1 MEHTAREDRFH
12 LMPDP
17 LLVAAASALFPE
29 LLELPEVPDRIGAPL
44 RAALGDV
51 AADESSVPF
60 AGRSTAERLTT
71 LQSMLLTGA
80 APRREAVERFGRWVA
95 AVVLTQSDV
104 LDRVGFRVVPPGRD
118 WPDVDDP
125 LLATTP
131 ADQLDPDYQVVI
143 VGSGAGAGVAA
154 HVLTRAGLHCLVIER
169 APALTTRQL
178 ASPHGASARTFSGF
192 DRLVDLPALNAA
204 RMVNGELT
212 VPGTSQWNGN
222 AMTLGGG
229 TRVYGAMAWRFTPE
243 DFAMGSVYGGPFVDW
258 PIGYDDMAPFYETV
272 EHVIGVAGATS
283 LAPHDGPR
291 SRSYPMP
298 GTPLNSVGHRL
309 AAGANTLG
317 LPTVTPPLA
326 INTRA
331 YDGRP
336 ACVECALCVG
346 HACPANA
353 KNGTHNTVLPSA
365 VATGRCTIVTSAVVT
380 RLIVEGNAVRGVEF
394 VADGRHRRVRAH
406 HVVLAA
412 GAIESARL
420 LLASAIDDPH
430 DQIGR
435 YLQGHL
441 YAGATGLFADPV
453 DDMVGPGPSIAT
465 TLYRHGNTG
474 VAGGGILANDF
485 TRTPFEAW
493 GGLVDA
499 GFVSAYG
506 PSTIDELAF
515 AYPRSAVVIGPVQE
529 VPRAESRVTVSDH
542 LRDRVGVPLVHL
554 DSPGPHPNDLAVAA
568 LLTEKARDWLAAS
581 GAVETV
587 ATQWMPRRG
596 PSADQH
602 QAGTCRMGTDPETS
616 VTDVNGALWNH
627 RGLTIADA
635 SLHPTNGGVNPV
647 LTIMANA
654 WRVSERLAESLT

>member
-1 MEHTAREDRFH
+1 
-12 LMPDP
+12 MPDP

-29 LLELPEVPDRIGAPL
+29 LLELPEVPDRIGEPVRTAL
-44 RAALGDV
+44 DTVIGAA
-51 AADESSVPF
+51 SSKPF
-60 AGRSTAERLTT
+60 DRWPSAERLTL
-71 LQSMLLTGA
+71 LQSMLLGGDAT
-80 APRREAVERFGRWVA
+80 RREAVERFGRWVA
-95 AVVLTQSDV
+95 AVVLEQPDV
-104 LDRVGFRVVPPGRD
+104 LDRVGFRVLPPERD
-118 WPDVDDP
+118 WPDVDDS
-125 LLATTP
+125 LFATTP

-154 HVLTRAGLHCLVIER
+154 HVLSRAGLHCLVIER
-169 APALTTRQL
+169 APALTTRQM
-178 ASPHGASARTFSGF
+178 ASAHGASARTFSGF
-192 DRLVDLPALNAA
+192 DRLVDLPALNAP
-204 RMVNGELT
+204 RMVNGQVT

-229 TRVYGAMAWRFTPE
+229 TRVYGAMAWRFSPE

-258 PIGYDDMAPFYETV
+258 PIGYDDLAPFYETV
-272 EHVIGVAGATS
+272 ERVIGVAGATA

-291 SRSYPMP
+291 RQSYPMAGVP
-298 GTPLNSVGHRL
+298 RNSVGHRL
-309 AAGANTLG
+309 ATGADTLG

-326 INTRA
+326 VNTRA
-331 YDGRP
+331 YNGRP

-346 HACPANA
+346 HACPVDA

-365 VATGRCTIVTSAVVT
+365 VMTGRCTVTTSAVVT
-380 RLIVEGNAVRGVEF
+380 KLIVEDNAVTGVEF
-394 VADGRHRRVRAH
+394 VADGRQRQVRAQ

-420 LLASAIDDPH
+420 LLASAIEDPH

-441 YAGATGLFADPV
+441 YAGATALFADPV
-453 DDMVGPGPSIAT
+453 EDLVGPGPSIAT

-493 GGLVDA
+493 GGLVEA
-499 GFVSAYG
+499 GFVSAFG
-506 PSTIDELAF
+506 STTIDELAF

-529 VPRAESRVTVSDH
+529 APQAESRVSVSDH

-568 LLTEKARDWLAAS
+568 LLTEKAQDWLSSS
-581 GAVETV
+581 GAVKTV

-602 QAGTCRMGTDPETS
+602 QAGTCRMGTDPVTS
-616 VTDVNGALWNH
+616 VTDVTGALWNH
-627 RGLTIADA
+627 RGLTIADG

-654 WRVSERLAESLT
+654 WRVSEHLADNLT

>member
-1 MEHTAREDRFH
+1 M
-12 LMPDP
+12 LDP

-29 LLELPEVPDRIGAPL
+29 LLELPAVPDHIGTPL
-44 RAALGDV
+44 RAALDTVTGT
-51 AADESSVPF
+51 APF
-60 AGRSTAERLTT
+60 ERWPSAERLSL
-71 LQSMLLTGA
+71 LQRMLSGGDAT
-80 APRREAVERFGRWVA
+80 RREAVERFGRWVA
-95 AVVLTQSDV
+95 AVVLEQPGV
-104 LDRVGFRVVPPGRD
+104 LDRVGFRVLAPERD
-118 WPDVDDP
+118 WPDVDDS
-125 LLATTP
+125 LFATTP
-131 ADQLDPDYQVVI
+131 ADQLEPDYQVVI

-154 HVLTRAGLHCLVIER
+154 HVLSRAGLHCLVIER
-169 APALTTRQL
+169 APALTTRQM
-178 ASPHGASARTFSGF
+178 ASTHGASARTFSGF
-192 DRLVDLPALNAA
+192 DRLVDLPALNAP

-229 TRVYGAMAWRFTPE
+229 TRVYGAMAWRFSPE
-243 DFAMGSVYGGPFVDW
+243 DFAMGSVYGDPFVDW
-258 PIGYDDMAPFYETV
+258 PIGYDDLAPFYDRV
-272 EHVIGVAGATS
+272 ERVIGVAGATG

-291 SRSYPMP
+291 SRAYPMP
-298 GTPLNSVGHRL
+298 GVRLNSVGHRL
-309 AAGANTLG
+309 ATGADTLG

-331 YDGRP
+331 YNGRP

-365 VATGRCTIVTSAVVT
+365 VATGRCTVTTSAVVT
-380 RLIVEGNAVRGVEF
+380 SLIVAGNAVTGVAF
-394 VADGRHRRVRAH
+394 VADGRQRLVRAR

-420 LLASAIDDPH
+420 LLASAVDDPH

-493 GGLVDA
+493 GGLVEA

-506 PSTIDELAF
+506 STAIDELAF

-529 VPRAESRVTVSDH
+529 APQAESRVTVSGH

-568 LLTEKARDWLAAS
+568 LLTEKAQNWLSAS
-581 GAVETV
+581 GSAKTV

-602 QAGTCRMGTDPETS
+602 QAGTCRMGTDPATS
-616 VTDVNGALWNH
+616 VTDANGALWNH
-627 RGLTIADA
+627 RGLTIADG

-654 WRVSERLAESLT
+654 WRVSERLADSLT